1 MIPGPYGIAAK
12 NRNGRAPSP
21 PAHAD
26 TIAVHAHQGII
37 YGVPSSDGGQ
47 PWFEANDVSQEDGL
61 ENLAQCAKAIS
72 TPIS

>member
-1 MIPGPYGIAAK
+1 M
-12 NRNGRAPSP
+12 
-21 PAHAD
+21 
-26 TIAVHAHQGII
+26 IAVHAHQGII

-72 TPIS
+72 TPIA